1 MIYHLVDK
9 LCDDLQVCENIIS
22 KYKIN
27 KGNEV
32 AIKFQFN
39 MNSWSHL
46 VETSLFSIIIGSILT

>member
-9 LCDDLQVCENIIS
+9 PCDDLQVCENMIC

-27 KGNEV
+27 KGNEME
-32 AIKFQFN
+32 IKFQCN

-46 VETSLFSIIIGSILT
+46 LET